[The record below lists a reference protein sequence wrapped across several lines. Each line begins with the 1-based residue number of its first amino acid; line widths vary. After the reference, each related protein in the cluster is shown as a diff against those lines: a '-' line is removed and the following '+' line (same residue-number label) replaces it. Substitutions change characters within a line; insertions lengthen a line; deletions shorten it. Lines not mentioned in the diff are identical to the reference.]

1 MPEGTSTPAL
11 LITGGRVLL
20 RGSVLE
26 VPVALADGLIVG
38 IGEDA
43 ADALP
48 DGPREQLDAAGGLVL
63 PGFQDS
69 HVHPH
74 HAGRNLVQVDLVD
87 AESIDEYLAIVAAY
101 ARANPEQA
109 WIAGGGWSM
118 PAFPGGVPTKD
129 LLDRVVPDRPVFLMN
144 SDGHGA
150 WVNSLALELAGITAA
165 TTQPSDGR
173 IEVDAEGVPNGCLQ
187 EGAAD
192 LVGRL
197 VPALSDDELDRGF
210 LAAQE
215 RLLAWGVTAW
225 QDAMVETGARG
236 MDNLASYR
244 RIDADGRLIA
254 RVVGA
259 HWWERSA
266 GLEQIEQFEAARAEL
281 SGMRFTTP
289 SVKIMQDGVAE
300 NFTAAMLE
308 PYLDA
313 CGCPSGN
320 AGTSFVDPAELRVV
334 AGALSDAGF
343 RVHFHALGDRA
354 VRETL
359 DAIEAVGTMVR
370 PMLAHL
376 QLVHPDDIPRFGS
389 LGAIA
394 SIQPLWARHEAQM
407 DDLTIPFLG
416 ARRAAWQ
423 YPFASLLRAGAV
435 LALGSDWPVSTAN
448 PLEILHTAV
457 NRAPAG
463 RTDRPLHGEQAL
475 SLAQAIE
482 GYTEGTAFANGTED
496 RNGRLAIGLDAD
508 VVVLDADPFQAPL
521 AEISD
526 RRVAYTI
533 VDGRVVYEAGSRNPS
548 ASGRTESRFTRELA

>member
-1 MPEGTSTPAL
+1 MPEGTAGSPL

-20 RGSVLE
+20 RGSVFE
-26 VPVALADGLIVG
+26 TSIAVAHGKILA

-43 ADALP
+43 DAALP
-48 DGPREQLDAAGGLVL
+48 PGPREHLDAQGGLVL

-87 AESIDEYLAIVAAY
+87 ADTIDEYLAIIVAY
-101 ARANPEQA
+101 AAANPEQS

-118 PAFPGGVPTKD
+118 PAFPGGVPTRE
-129 LLDRVVPDRPVFLMN
+129 LLDRVIPDRPVFLMN

-150 WVNSLALELAGITAA
+150 WVNSLALELAGITVA
-165 TTQPSDGR
+165 TPQPADGR
-173 IEVDAEGVPNGCLQ
+173 IEVDASGVPNGCLQ

-197 VPALSDDELDRGF
+197 VPALGDDELDRGF
-210 LAAQE
+210 LLAQE

-225 QDAMVETGARG
+225 QDAMVESGARG
-236 MDNLASYR
+236 IDNLSSYR
-244 RIDADGRLIA
+244 RLDAAGRLVA

-259 HWWERSA
+259 HWWERSG
-266 GLEQIEQFEAARAEL
+266 GLEQIESFRAGEVRP
-281 SGMRFTTP
+281 GARFTTP

-320 AGTSFVDPAELRVV
+320 TGTSFLDPTELRLT
-334 AGALSDAGF
+334 AAALTEAGF

-359 DAIEAVGTMVR
+359 DTIEAVGTMDR

-376 QLVHPDDIPRFGS
+376 QLVHPDDIPRFAA

-407 DDLTIPFLG
+407 DELTIPFLG

-423 YPFASLLRAGAV
+423 YPFASLLRSGAV
-435 LALGSDWPVSTAN
+435 LALGSDWPVSTAD
-448 PLEILHTAV
+448 PLEIMHTAV

-463 RTDRPLHGEQAL
+463 RTERPLHGEQAL
-475 SLAQAIE
+475 SLAEAIE
-482 GYTEGTAFANGTED
+482 GYTAGTAFANGTEG
-496 RNGRLAIGLDAD
+496 RNGRLALGFDAD
-508 VVVLDADPFQAPL
+508 LVILDADPFQSPV
-521 AEISD
+521 AEISE
-526 RRVAYTI
+526 RRVVYTV
-533 VDGRVVYEAGSRNPS
+533 VDGRVVYEARSSTPPV
-548 ASGRTESRFTRELA
+548 SGRTEALSTRELA